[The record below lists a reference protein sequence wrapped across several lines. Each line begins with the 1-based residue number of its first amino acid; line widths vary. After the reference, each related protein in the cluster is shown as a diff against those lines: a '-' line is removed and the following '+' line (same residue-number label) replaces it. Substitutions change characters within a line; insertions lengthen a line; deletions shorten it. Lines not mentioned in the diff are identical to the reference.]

1 MRNVNTTIEVD
12 GDTYQAQLA
21 TITSTGL
28 GDVADRGIFTAS
40 ITCQWQGGGI
50 SPTGGYC
57 LDTPVK
63 DEDGKFLRR
72 AGTAAGMDYISRIL
86 AVAGVDRWE
95 KLVDR
100 RIWVLFPEGNGGW
113 GSEAVGIASVDSDE
127 SLVFKAFWSAAKV
140 ASDVQ

>member
-1 MRNVNTTIEVD
+1 MRDVDTTITVD
-12 GDTYQAQLA
+12 GVAYQAHLA
-21 TITSTGL
+21 KITSTGL

-40 ITCQWQGGGI
+40 ITCEWQGGGI

-72 AGTAAGMDYISRIL
+72 AGTGAGMDYISRIL

-95 KLVDR
+95 KLVGCR
-100 RIWVLFPEGNGGW
+100 VWVLFPDDGTGSW
-113 GSEAVGIASVDSDE
+113 GRESVGIASVDSDE
-127 SLVFKAFWSAAKV
+127 SLVFKAFWAATKES
-140 ASDVQ
+140 SDV